1 VNDEATHAV
10 KASGRTWGKRG
21 ILGLLL
27 LLACVLPLT
36 TDDPYWMHVFILT
49 LIYVIVSASF
59 RTVSI
64 SGQLPLAHVAFMGVG
79 AYLAGMTSTLLGW
92 PAWVTIP
99 LGALF
104 AALVGAL
111 TAYPFARLRALY
123 YTLASLFL
131 GMGIIYA
138 IIAPRTWT
146 GGRMGLTGIPA
157 LFPDNRIFFYYL
169 CLTLVV
175 LSLLALYRLEHSR
188 IGITLKAIAQSYMV
202 AGSVG
207 INELFYRILAVAVGC
222 FFAGLAGATYAH
234 YNTVLSY
241 TSFNLA
247 ATLWIVI
254 YVLVGGIGSFAGPI
268 VGTVL
273 LIVVPEV
280 FRELKAFVPYVS
292 AGILL
297 LVVYLMPQGL
307 VSLPRI
313 LGSWLRTRKHE
324 NDGREVHRTGMGN
337 TL

>member
-1 VNDEATHAV
+1 MNNEAVRSNETT
-10 KASGRTWGKRG
+10 GRGWGKRA
-21 ILGLLL
+21 ILGLLV
-27 LLACVLPLT
+27 LLACLMPLA

-49 LIYVIVSASF
+49 LIYIIVSSSF

-64 SGQLPLAHVAFMGVG
+64 SGQLPLAHAAFMGIG
-79 AYLAGMTSTLLGW
+79 AYLAGMASTLLGW

-99 LGALF
+99 LGAIF

-123 YTLASLFL
+123 YALASLFL
-131 GMGIIYA
+131 GMAMIYA
-138 IIAPRTWT
+138 IVAPRNWT
-146 GGRMGLTGIPA
+146 GGRTGLVGIPA
-157 LFPDNRIFFYYL
+157 LFPDDRILFYYL
-169 CLTLVV
+169 CLALVV
-175 LSLLALYRLEHSR
+175 LSLLALYRFEHSR
-188 IGITLKAIAQSYMV
+188 IGITLKAIAQSYLV

-241 TSFNLA
+241 TSFNLG

-273 LIVVPEV
+273 LVVVPEI

-307 VSLPRI
+307 VSLPRLI
-313 LGSWLRTRKHE
+313 RSRLAERQRRQE
-324 NDGREVHRTGMGN
+324 E
-337 TL
+337 

>member
-1 VNDEATHAV
+1 MNNEAVRSNETT
-10 KASGRTWGKRG
+10 GRSWGKRA

-27 LLACVLPLT
+27 LLACLLPLA

-49 LIYVIVSASF
+49 LIYIIVSSSF

-64 SGQLPLAHVAFMGVG
+64 SGQLPLAHAAFMGIG
-79 AYLAGMTSTLLGW
+79 AYLAGMASTLLGW

-99 LGALF
+99 LGAIF

-123 YTLASLFL
+123 YALASLFL
-131 GMGIIYA
+131 GMAMIYA

-146 GGRMGLTGIPA
+146 GGRTGLVGIPA
-157 LFPDNRIFFYYL
+157 LFPDDRILFYYL
-169 CLTLVV
+169 CLALVV
-175 LSLLALYRLEHSR
+175 LSLLALYRFEHSR
-188 IGITLKAIAQSYMV
+188 IGITLKAIAQSYLV

-241 TSFNLA
+241 TSFNLR

-273 LIVVPEV
+273 LVVVPGD
-280 FRELKAFVPYVS
+280 F
-292 AGILL
+292 
-297 LVVYLMPQGL
+297 
-307 VSLPRI
+307 PRA
-313 LGSWLRTRKHE
+313 
-324 NDGREVHRTGMGN
+324 
-337 TL
+337 

>member
-1 VNDEATHAV
+1 VNNATAHAA
-10 KASGRTWGKRG
+10 KATGRTRRERG
-21 ILGLLL
+21 VLSLLL
-27 LLACVLPLT
+27 LFVCILPFT
-36 TDDPYWMHVFILT
+36 TDDPYWMHIFIIT
-49 LIYVIVSASF
+49 LIYIIVSASF

-64 SGQLPLAHVAFMGVG
+64 SGQLPLAHAAFMGVG

-99 LGALF
+99 LGAFF

-123 YTLASLFL
+123 YALASLFL
-131 GMGIIYA
+131 GMGMIYA
-138 IIAPRTWT
+138 VIAPRTWT
-146 GGRMGLTGIPA
+146 GGRTGLTGIPA
-157 LFPDNRIFFYYL
+157 LFPDNRILFYYL
-169 CLTLVV
+169 CLALAV
-175 LSLLALYRLEHSR
+175 LSLLALYRFEHSR

-207 INELFYRILAVAVGC
+207 INELSYRILAVAVGC

-273 LIVVPEV
+273 LIVVPEI

-297 LVVYLMPQGL
+297 LVVYLMPRGL
-307 VSLPRI
+307 VSLPDIVKSLIRNR
-313 LGSWLRTRKHE
+313 S
-324 NDGREVHRTGMGN
+324 GRRLPT
-337 TL
+337 T

>member
-1 VNDEATHAV
+1 MQSKQPAE
-10 KASGRTWGKRG
+10 RWGKRA

-27 LLACVLPLT
+27 LLACLLPLT

-49 LIYVIVSASF
+49 LIYIIVSASF

-64 SGQLPLAHVAFMGVG
+64 SGQLPLAHAAFMGIG
-79 AYLAGMTSTLLGW
+79 AYLAGMASTLLGW

-99 LGALF
+99 LGAIF

-123 YTLASLFL
+123 YALASLFL
-131 GMGIIYA
+131 GMAMIYA
-138 IIAPRTWT
+138 IVAPRNWT
-146 GGRMGLTGIPA
+146 GGRPGLTGIPA
-157 LFPDNRIFFYYL
+157 LFPDNRILFYYL
-169 CLTLVV
+169 CLALVV
-175 LSLLALYRLEHSR
+175 LSLLALYRFEHSR
-188 IGITLKAIAQSYMV
+188 IGITLKAIAQSYLV

-241 TSFNLA
+241 TSFNLG

-273 LIVVPEV
+273 LVVVPEI

-307 VSLPRI
+307 VSLPRLI
-313 LGSWLRTRKHE
+313 RSWLAERQRRQE
-324 NDGREVHRTGMGN
+324 E
-337 TL
+337 